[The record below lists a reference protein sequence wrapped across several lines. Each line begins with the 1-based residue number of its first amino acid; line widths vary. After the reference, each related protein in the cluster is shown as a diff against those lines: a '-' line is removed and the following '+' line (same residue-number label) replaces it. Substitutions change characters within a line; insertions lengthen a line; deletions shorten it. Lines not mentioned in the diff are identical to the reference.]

1 MYVHRYYLYE
11 HYYTGIKRRLPE
23 VIRLTDLL
31 NSESMERN
39 CILRIH
45 LTTKVTRILRQR
57 LKTPLFDA
65 HHCNMLLMNIEW
77 GGFLLRKLRCNLSCL
92 FSPGNFIHRN
102 ISIKPVKMRI
112 AASFPLFFSLIF
124 IPSVNWYAANSP
136 LHTSGFFLSILCI
149 YISEKEI

>member
-1 MYVHRYYLYE
+1 MYLHRYYLYE

-57 LKTPLFDA
+57 LKMHITNYSSMYFMINTAHLNIKLLF
-65 HHCNMLLMNIEW
+65 
-77 GGFLLRKLRCNLSCL
+77 G
-92 FSPGNFIHRN
+92 
-102 ISIKPVKMRI
+102 
-112 AASFPLFFSLIF
+112 
-124 IPSVNWYAANSP
+124 YAA
-136 LHTSGFFLSILCI
+136 
-149 YISEKEI
+149 